1 MYSHIMNRF
10 IFILS
15 LLILIQS
22 LFESI
27 KRKDFKKIDI
37 YFILI
42 ITGSVAPHIAAW
54 ATSKHLVGIFII
66 SHIYSYLKIRN
77 KLIDN

>member
-1 MYSHIMNRF
+1 MNRF
-10 IFILS
+10 IFIIS

-27 KRKDFKKIDI
+27 KKKDFKKIDI

-42 ITGSVAPHIAAW
+42 ITRSIAPHIAGW
-54 ATSKHLVGIFII
+54 ATSKHLVGIFIV
-66 SHIYSYLKIRN
+66 SHIYSFLKIRIYG
-77 KLIDN
+77 K